1 LHGYEVVVL
10 DRTGFLLGVP
20 NIAERGCDGAAA
32 SQGNMDWATLCY
44 GEQLAPLICGEITV
58 EGENAFKAFLI
69 GAILPEVC
77 NGHSHPRKWPG
88 PLIGEKPHRH

>member
-1 LHGYEVVVL
+1 LHGYEVAVL
-10 DRTGFLLGVP
+10 DRTRFLLGVP

-32 SQGNMDWATLCY
+32 SQCNMDWATLCY

-69 GAILPEVC
+69 GAILPEVR

-88 PLIGEKPHRH
+88 PLISEKPHRH